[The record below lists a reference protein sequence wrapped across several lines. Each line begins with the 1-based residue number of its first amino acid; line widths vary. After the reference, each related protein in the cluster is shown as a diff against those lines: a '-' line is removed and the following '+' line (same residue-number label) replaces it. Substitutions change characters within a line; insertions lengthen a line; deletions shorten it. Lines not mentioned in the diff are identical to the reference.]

1 MSQNQSKPDFY
12 SGIPWVYVT
21 GEQARSLQ
29 KGRLNLTLWVIVGYF
44 IAVAALGFWLVLTF
58 DAGLGTALLYGV
70 LPLLTGLGLA
80 FRMPWSIVLAM
91 IVTGLSAY
99 ALIRG
104 LGGNSILALVQTIAN
119 IGILF
124 YLVDGD
130 RPNLIYRHR
139 YRKYSVQDDTDRE

>member
-1 MSQNQSKPDFY
+1 MSQKQSKPDFY
-12 SGIPWVYVT
+12 TGIPWVYIT
-21 GEQARSLQ
+21 GEQARSLPRGQ
-29 KGRLNLTLWVIVGYF
+29 LNLTLWLIVGYF
-44 IAVAALGFWLVLTF
+44 ILNAAIGVALVLTF
-58 DAGLGTALLYGV
+58 DAGLGTALLYGI

-80 FRMPWSIVLAM
+80 FRVPWSVVLAM
-91 IVTGLSAY
+91 VATGLSAY

-104 LGGNSILALVQTIAN
+104 LGGNGILALLQTIAN

-139 YRKYSVQDDTDRE
+139 YRKYSVEDGTDPD